1 MFAFALS
8 APQIRVPQFRLNNNL
23 LSLISVI
30 LLCVMVFLAVD
41 VIAQVCLSE
50 QRALNNAQ
58 KAHAAS
64 GARLAAAELALVVAI
79 ATGNLI
85 AIGVAT
91 VVVLSLIQSHDA
103 TGSALAAAYKAYY
116 DCLQREG
123 GG

>member
-1 MFAFALS
+1 MNTFALP
-8 APQIRVPQFRLNNNL
+8 APEMPVPKFRLNQNL

-30 LLCVMVFLAVD
+30 LLCVMVFLAVEA
-41 VIAQVCLSE
+41 IAQVCQSE

-79 ATGNLI
+79 AI
-85 AIGVAT
+85 AVAT
-91 VVVLSLIQSHDA
+91 VAVLALLQSHDA
-103 TGSALAAAYKAYY
+103 TGSALAAAYQAYY
-116 DCLQREG
+116 DCLEREG

>member
-1 MFAFALS
+1 MNTFTLP
-8 APQIRVPQFRLNNNL
+8 APQMTVPKFRLNNNL

-30 LLCVMVFLAVD
+30 LLCVMVFLAVEA
-41 VIAQVCLSE
+41 IAQVCQSE

-64 GARLAAAELALVVAI
+64 GARLAAAELGLAVAI
-79 ATGNLI
+79 LSGNLL
-85 AIGVAT
+85 AVGVAT
-91 VVVLSLIQSHDA
+91 AIVLALMQSHDA